1 MTQKE
6 KDMPHPLDVKGAAS
20 EKRWQ
25 QSKHGLFQPVP
36 ITIAFVAISTGGKT
50 SQMLTVA
57 NAILPIME
65 RVVIFSHSHRL
76 DPAYIDLTDKL
87 KQKTIRRGETPEA
100 HPFVYDSLTHLPRVL
115 SEQRERAQEAKDNNS
130 KAHIPQLLIILDDML
145 GEMNPS
151 KVLDSVIT
159 RGRHYGVSVLAST
172 QVYRGLSSAMRK
184 NFAAWAIGRMPM
196 IDYKAFEEEHSGT
209 YVTKEQLR
217 ELYDR
222 AVGEQYG
229 FLFYKPRTGD
239 PENMFYSKFT
249 TRLIPS

>member
-1 MTQKE
+1 
-6 KDMPHPLDVKGAAS
+6 MPHPLDVKGAAS

-25 QSKHGLFQPVP
+25 QSKHDLFQPVP
-36 ITIAFVAISTGGKT
+36 ISIAFVAISTGGKT

-76 DPAYIDLTDKL
+76 DPAYIDLKDKL
-87 KQKTIRRGETPEA
+87 KAKSLRRGETPETT
-100 HPFVYDSLTHLPRVL
+100 PFVYDNLIHLPKVL
-115 SEQRERAQEAKDNNS
+115 NAQRERVQEAKDTGS
-130 KAHIPQLLIILDDML
+130 KANIPQLLLILDDML
-145 GEMNPS
+145 GEMSHS

-172 QVYRGLSSAMRK
+172 QVYRGLSSSMRK
-184 NFAAWAIGRMPM
+184 NFAAWAIGRLPM
-196 IDYKAFEEEHSGT
+196 IDYRAFEEEHSGT
-209 YVTKEQLR
+209 YVTREQLR

-222 AVGEQYG
+222 AVSEPYG